1 MNNLKDPFQT
11 TVPNVGKHLPRTS
24 PEFIRMIRRIQDKVM
39 TYGLCSDSEQR
50 ILNQI
55 NQHISNGQN

>member
-11 TVPNVGKHLPRTS
+11 TVPGVEKPMSTTS
-24 PEFIRMIRRIQDKVM
+24 PEFMRMVRRIQDKII
-39 TYGLCSDSEQR
+39 TYGMCSDSEQR

-55 NQHISNGQN
+55 NQDIPHN